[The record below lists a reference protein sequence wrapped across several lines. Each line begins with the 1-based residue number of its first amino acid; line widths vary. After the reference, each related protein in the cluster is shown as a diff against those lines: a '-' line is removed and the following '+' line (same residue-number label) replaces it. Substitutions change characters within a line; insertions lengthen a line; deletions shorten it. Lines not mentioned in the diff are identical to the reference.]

1 MDGEII
7 LYGKFNKIIARR
19 DKFNNKITMNKLEKQ
34 EGVYYTQNIENLP
47 IEERVFFREGKGVS
61 ATSEHYRVATADEIS
76 SWKAYQ
82 AEQEMQN

>member
-1 MDGEII
+1 
-7 LYGKFNKIIARR
+7 
-19 DKFNNKITMNKLEKQ
+19 MNKLEKQ

-61 ATSEHYRVATADEIS
+61 ATSEHYRVATVDEIS

-82 AEQEMQN
+82 AELEMQN